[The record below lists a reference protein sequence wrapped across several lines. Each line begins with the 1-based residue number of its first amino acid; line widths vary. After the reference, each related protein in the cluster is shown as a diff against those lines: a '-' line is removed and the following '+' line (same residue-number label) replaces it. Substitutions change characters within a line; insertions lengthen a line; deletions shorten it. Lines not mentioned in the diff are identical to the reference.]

1 MSEHATSTDV
11 LVIGG
16 GMAGL
21 AGALALRENGANVTL
36 VERAPEFGEVG
47 AGLQMAPNASR
58 VEALGPAGK
67 GAGNRRATQA
77 PRIP

>member
-1 MSEHATSTDV
+1 MSEHVPSTSFLSTDGQSTDV

-47 AGLQMAPNASR
+47 AGLQMAPTPPAS
-58 VEALGPAGK
+58 
-67 GAGNRRATQA
+67 
-77 PRIP
+77 